1 MNSKK
6 FFFVMIGIIVFTASL
21 TLGGIVLGGTMLKKK
36 SAELVELKLQDR
48 LIEEQQTALVQA
60 KKDIDKYQELNE
72 IARAIVP
79 QDKDQARTIR
89 EIIAIA
95 TQSRI
100 QISSIDFPASSLGT
114 KRPAATAPATNTT
127 EGGAT
132 TTPVVQPPP
141 SQLTPVKS
149 INGVYE
155 MQITINIGSKNN
167 TYLQLIDFLERLE
180 QNRRTA
186 QLTNLSIQPNS
197 ANRNLLSFGLTMNV
211 FVKP

>member
-6 FFFVMIGIIVFTASL
+6 FFFVMIGIIVLTASL
-21 TLGGIVLGGTMLKKK
+21 TIGGIVLGGSMLKKK
-36 SAELVELKLQDR
+36 SAELVELKLQDQ
-48 LIEEQQTALVQA
+48 LIEAQETALNQA
-60 KKDIDKYQELNE
+60 KKDVEKYQELNE

-89 EIIAIA
+89 EIIALA
-95 TQSRI
+95 GQSRI
-100 QISSIDFPASSLGT
+100 QISSIDFPTSTLGN
-114 KRPAATAPATNTT
+114 KRPVATAPATSAT
-127 EGGAT
+127 EGAAAA
-132 TTPVVQPPP
+132 PVVQPPP

-155 MQITINIGSKNN
+155 MEISLGISNKNS
-167 TYLQLIDFLERLE
+167 TYLQLIGFLERLE

-186 QLTNLSIQPNS
+186 QITNLTIQPNNT
-197 ANRNLLSFGLTMNV
+197 NRNLLNFNLTMKV